1 MKLKKKLLGALAL
14 FTLPGAAFA
23 QPAQAPAQTPAPA
36 PQAQAPRPD
45 ADPAMWVVRDND
57 TTVYLFGT
65 FHLLN
70 GQRDWFNE
78 EVRTAFDASQEL
90 VLEIV
95 QPSNPA
101 DVQQTVM
108 RYAMAEGGRPLSQR
122 IPASLREPL
131 SRELAELGL
140 PAAGVES
147 FDPWFV
153 SLTMT
158 VMGGQRLGLTGE
170 QGAEAILTAAARQ
183 RNMPIGELETL
194 QGQLEM
200 FDRMPEAAQIA
211 QLQSTVEQLDRL
223 QETLQPMLT
232 AWADGDVDAL
242 ARQMDEGL
250 GESPDVRRILLTDR
264 NARWAEWIQQRMQRP
279 GTVFVAVG
287 AGHLGGQGSV
297 QDHLRQRGITAT
309 RVAH

>member
-1 MKLKKKLLGALAL
+1 
-14 FTLPGAAFA
+14 
-23 QPAQAPAQTPAPA
+23 
-36 PQAQAPRPD
+36 
-45 ADPAMWVVRDND
+45 MWVVRDAD

-131 SRELAELGL
+131 NRELAELGL

-223 QETLQPMLT
+223 QETLQPMLA